1 MTPLKTIL
9 NGIFIAIIS
18 LNQVSAQDTK
28 PKKCV
33 SKGKFIIDAY
43 YGYPYLA
50 GKYVKDVVNSNNT
63 QYNTYNGTTNSNAV
77 TIFNLNHL
85 GGKAEYM
92 INDMIGLG
100 LEYSFAAVTAKYSE
114 VSSVYQN
121 NGTYIYQTNNYTAR
135 MTKQR
140 ILAKFN
146 IHFATSK
153 YLDPYATAGL
163 GYKASLVTS
172 DNPND
177 QQSVYNVNNAFLN
190 VIPISFRL
198 GIGLRYFFTEN
209 IGISAEAGIGGPIIQ
224 GGLCGKF

>member
-1 MTPLKTIL
+1 
-9 NGIFIAIIS
+9 
-18 LNQVSAQDTK
+18 
-28 PKKCV
+28 
-33 SKGKFIIDAY
+33 
-43 YGYPYLA
+43 
-50 GKYVKDVVNSNNT
+50 
-63 QYNTYNGTTNSNAV
+63 
-77 TIFNLNHL
+77 
-85 GGKAEYM
+85 
-92 INDMIGLG
+92 
-100 LEYSFAAVTAKYSE
+100 
-114 VSSVYQN
+114 
-121 NGTYIYQTNNYTAR
+121 

-177 QQSVYNVNNAFLN
+177 QKSVYDVNNSFLN